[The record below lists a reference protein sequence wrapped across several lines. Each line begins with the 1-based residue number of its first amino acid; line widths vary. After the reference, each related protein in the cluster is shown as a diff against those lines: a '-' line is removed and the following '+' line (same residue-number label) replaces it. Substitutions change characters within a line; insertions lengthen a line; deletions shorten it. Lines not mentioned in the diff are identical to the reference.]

1 MALVSP
7 YSLVERTAVKST
19 TPSRLFRMRSIW
31 HNMPRRSF
39 ALLLMAAFMT
49 FLPIGFLIDISSLGS
64 NSPSRLLVV
73 VAFSGCI
80 AVGYLYSFRIDRRF
94 LPLVI
99 AAQIAFTVGFNRA
112 PSTPL
117 RGPLENALQGR
128 LTFDAFAAGSAM
140 VCAYTCFMMLFRREG
155 ARYFRAHAEIALAH
169 EIHKLLVP
177 RVDAHIGRFEF
188 CGASLPSG
196 EVGGDLV
203 DLVEIDGRW
212 IGYLA
217 DVSGHGVGSGV
228 LMGMVKSAAR
238 MRLLAAAPLAALLDD
253 LNEALVPVRKP
264 GMYVTMACLRYE
276 EGAGLDFSLAGH
288 LPLLHYRAATETVE
302 ERSIAHVPI
311 AMFEGSRYASAPVP
325 CDPGDLF
332 VLMTD
337 GLTEVFDAADRQ
349 LGLDPL
355 KEAIRRGARLPL
367 GDLLDALVATAR
379 AHGEQTDDQT
389 VLLVRCS

>member
-1 MALVSP
+1 
-7 YSLVERTAVKST
+7 
-19 TPSRLFRMRSIW
+19 MRSIW
-31 HNMPRRSF
+31 HSMPRRSF
-39 ALLLMAAFMT
+39 ALLLAAAFLT
-49 FLPIGFLIDISSLGS
+49 FLPIGFLIDVSSLGS
-64 NSPSRLLVV
+64 NSPSRLFIV

-80 AVGYLYSFRIDRRF
+80 AVGYLYSFRINRRV

-99 AAQIAFTVGFNRA
+99 VIQIGFTVAFNRGPFA
-112 PSTPL
+112 PSGGAPQ
-117 RGPLENALQGR
+117 NALQGR
-128 LTFDAFAAGSAM
+128 LTFDAIAAGSAM
-140 VCAYTCFMMLFRREG
+140 VCAYICFMMVLRREG
-155 ARYFRAHAEIALAH
+155 ARYFRAHAEIELAH
-169 EIHKLLVP
+169 EIHQLLVP
-177 RVDAHIGRFEF
+177 RIDLRIGRFEF

-212 IGYLA
+212 IGYIA

-238 MRLLAAAPLAALLDD
+238 MKLLAVASLAALLDD
-253 LNEALVPVRKP
+253 LNDALVPVRKP

-276 EGAGLDFSLAGH
+276 QGTGLEFSLAGH
-288 LPLLHYRAATETVE
+288 LPLLHYRSANGAVD
-302 ERSIAHVPI
+302 ERSIAHVPV

-325 CDPGDLF
+325 CEPGDLF

-337 GLTEVFDAADRQ
+337 GLTEVFDEADRQ

-355 KEAIRRGARLPL
+355 KDTIRRGARLPH
-367 GDLLDALVATAR
+367 GELLDALVATAR

-389 VLLVRCS
+389 VLLVRYS